1 MEGSIKMANTDRLT
15 QYTAEELDAMIAAMI
30 ARGEDKT
37 DWERLRKLTDG
48 EVEASIDFEEE
59 GEFDWDTARVSTSPP
74 QPKKQV
80 TLRLDPEIIAYFR
93 GQGPGY
99 QTRINQVLR
108 SYVEAHRGE
117 ESGGGREKRQAS

>member
-1 MEGSIKMANTDRLT
+1 MANTERLVR
-15 QYTAEELDAMIAAMI
+15 YTAEELAAMI

-37 DWERLRKLTDG
+37 DWERLRGLTDE

-59 GEFDWDTARVSTSPP
+59 GSFDWDTARVSTSPP

-80 TLRLDPEIIAYFR
+80 TLRLDPEIIDFFR
-93 GQGPGY
+93 AQGPGY

-108 SYVEAHRGE
+108 SYVEAHRNE
-117 ESGGGREKRQAS
+117 KSGDEGRKVS